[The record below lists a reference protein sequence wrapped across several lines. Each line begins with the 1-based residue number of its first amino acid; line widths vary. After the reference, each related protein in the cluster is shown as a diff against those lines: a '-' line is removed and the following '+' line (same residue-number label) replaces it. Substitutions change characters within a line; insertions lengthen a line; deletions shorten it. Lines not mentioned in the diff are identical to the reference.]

1 METVFDEYLYFPA
14 DSYVEK
20 DLDKLSKLLGG
31 TEAIEEAFDIE
42 FSCGDKKYLTDMWE
56 FSENGDS
63 LHAVVSDEVLLQYD
77 GNVCTLTPPRDRKTK
92 EVLKEGKQYR
102 FTIKYS
108 REDQEVVAYI
118 DNKERGSF
126 HAVWD

>member
-1 METVFDEYLYFPA
+1 
-14 DSYVEK
+14 
-20 DLDKLSKLLGG
+20 
-31 TEAIEEAFDIE
+31 
-42 FSCGDKKYLTDMWE
+42 MWE

-92 EVLKEGKQYR
+92 EALKEGEKYR

-118 DNKERGSF
+118 YTAKKEDIFTPFGIKRF
-126 HAVWD
+126 KRNPLK